1 MSFDSSGIDL
11 SSLSLCLPFLS
22 LSLNS
27 VSAMEP
33 GTNVS
38 VYVFWVNM
46 FLLCIERR
54 LPTTKIKHHRFG
66 YAMAM
71 KWNEKN
77 SQTHIHTKF
86 FSLRWETIHGKT
98 TAIAVVAAST
108 PQNLKYVEIFEEK
121 KSTIKKRDVF

>member
-1 MSFDSSGIDL
+1 
-11 SSLSLCLPFLS
+11 
-22 LSLNS
+22 
-27 VSAMEP
+27 
-33 GTNVS
+33 
-38 VYVFWVNM
+38 
-46 FLLCIERR
+46 
-54 LPTTKIKHHRFG
+54 
-66 YAMAM
+66 M